1 MKSKDILSLML
12 VISLISCGS
21 CKNQKPKASMT
32 QEEIDEQLIHVNKQ
46 LIKDDKILINHFV
59 REKGWEMKESG
70 TGLRY
75 WIYEE
80 GQDSTQAEDGM
91 TAEVQY
97 EVTLLDGTLCS
108 MTKENEAKRFV
119 IGHADIESGIHE
131 AILFMSPGDKAKV
144 ILPPHLAHGLTGD
157 MVKIPL
163 HSTLVYDITLVSLR

>member
-70 TGLRY
+70 TGQYTSRGWY
-75 WIYEE
+75 
-80 GQDSTQAEDGM
+80 DSRSA
-91 TAEVQY
+91 V
-97 EVTLLDGTLCS
+97 
-108 MTKENEAKRFV
+108 
-119 IGHADIESGIHE
+119 
-131 AILFMSPGDKAKV
+131 
-144 ILPPHLAHGLTGD
+144 
-157 MVKIPL
+157 
-163 HSTLVYDITLVSLR
+163 